1 MVSGRTKARAYI
13 QPKGTRHYRDPAE
26 LDYRSNRELTAQ
38 LVAFARTKW
47 PTAKRVEVDLNA
59 KEILIDG
66 RAAANFAIYQPHE
79 KEYEPDEAMVP

>member
-1 MVSGRTKARAYI
+1 MSGRTKARAYI
-13 QPKGTRHYRDPAE
+13 QPKGTRHYREPAE
-26 LDYRSNRELTAQ
+26 LNYRSNRELTTQ